1 MPGKIRTSA
10 KELSLPALKM
20 MTALINEKYMSKII
34 VIGSSNTD
42 MVIKTKKFPLP
53 GETVMGGEFF
63 MFSGGKGANQAVAA
77 ARMGA
82 EVILICKT
90 GNDIFGRRAVDEF
103 KKEGIDTRY
112 ILQDAAKASGTALI
126 LVDDNG
132 ENEIVV
138 APGANET
145 LSVLDIEAAGPLM
158 AESGILLL
166 QLEIPL
172 TTVAAAAKKA
182 HALHTKVIL
191 NPAPAQ
197 ALPPAILPSLYLITP
212 NETEAEILTGI
223 KVSGA
228 ASASM
233 AAGKLLQAG
242 VQNVIITLGAQG
254 AFFKNEQME
263 MTVETPPVKAVDTT
277 AAGDVFN
284 GVLAVE
290 ILGGAS
296 WHTAISTACKAATLS
311 VTRMGAQASMPY
323 RNEIAGA
330 HAG

>member
-1 MPGKIRTSA
+1 
-10 KELSLPALKM
+10 
-20 MTALINEKYMSKII
+20 MSKIV

-42 MVIKTKKFPLP
+42 MVIKTSKFPVP
-53 GETVMGGEFF
+53 GETILGGKFF

-82 EVILICKT
+82 EVVLICKT
-90 GNDIFGRRAVDEF
+90 GNDIFGQRAIDEF
-103 KKEGIDTRY
+103 KKEGIITGY
-112 ILQDAAKASGTALI
+112 IQKDNNTASGTALI

-145 LSVLDIEAAGPLM
+145 LTAIEIQAAEKVI
-158 AESGILLL
+158 AAATIILL
-166 QLEIPL
+166 QLEIPVNSVL
-172 TTVAAAAKKA
+172 FAAKKGYEA
-182 HALHTKVIL
+182 GTKVIL

-197 ALPPAILPSLYLITP
+197 KLPNEIFPYLYLITP

-223 KVSGA
+223 KVSDL
-228 ASASM
+228 ASASK
-233 AAGKLLQAG
+233 AAVVLLQAG

-254 AFFKNEQME
+254 AFFRNENIE
-263 MTVETPPVKAVDTT
+263 MLVKAPAVKAIDTT

-290 ILGGAS
+290 ITSGTA
-296 WHTAISTACKAATLS
+296 WEAAISIACKAASIS

-323 RNEIAGA
+323 RKEVEELVL
-330 HAG
+330 

>member
-1 MPGKIRTSA
+1 
-10 KELSLPALKM
+10 
-20 MTALINEKYMSKII
+20 MSKIV

-42 MVIKTKKFPLP
+42 MVIKTSKFPVP
-53 GETVMGGEFF
+53 GETILGGEFF

-90 GNDIFGRRAVDEF
+90 GNDIFGQRAIDEF
-103 KKEGIDTRY
+103 KKEGIITAY
-112 ILQDAAKASGTALI
+112 IQKDNNTASGTALI

-145 LSVLDIEAAGPLM
+145 LTAIEIQAAEKVIAG
-158 AESGILLL
+158 ATILLL
-166 QLEIPL
+166 QLEIPVNSVL
-172 TTVAAAAKKA
+172 FAAKKGYEA
-182 HALHTKVIL
+182 GTKVIL

-197 ALPPAILPSLYLITP
+197 KLPDEIFPCLYLITP

-223 KVSGA
+223 KVNDL
-228 ASASM
+228 ASASK
-233 AAGKLLQAG
+233 AAVVLLQAG

-254 AFFKNEQME
+254 AFFRNENIE
-263 MTVETPPVKAVDTT
+263 MLVKAPVVKAIDTT

-290 ILGGAS
+290 ITSGAQ
-296 WHTAISTACKAATLS
+296 WEAAISIACKAAAVS

-323 RNEIAGA
+323 RKEVEDLVL
-330 HAG
+330 

>member
-1 MPGKIRTSA
+1 
-10 KELSLPALKM
+10 
-20 MTALINEKYMSKII
+20 MSKIV

-42 MVIKTKKFPLP
+42 MVIKTSKFPVP
-53 GETVMGGEFF
+53 GETILGGEFF

-90 GNDIFGRRAVDEF
+90 GNDIFGQRAIDEF
-103 KKEGIDTRY
+103 KKEGIITAY
-112 ILQDAAKASGTALI
+112 IQKDNNTASGTALI

-145 LSVLDIEAAGPLM
+145 LTAIEIQAAEKVIAG
-158 AESGILLL
+158 ATILLL
-166 QLEIPL
+166 QLEIPVNSVL
-172 TTVAAAAKKA
+172 FAAKKGYEA
-182 HALHTKVIL
+182 GTKVIL

-197 ALPPAILPSLYLITP
+197 KLPDEIFPCLYLVTP

-223 KVSGA
+223 KVSDL
-228 ASASM
+228 ASASK
-233 AAGKLLQAG
+233 AAVVLLQAG

-254 AFFKNEQME
+254 AFFKNENIE
-263 MTVETPPVKAVDTT
+263 MLVKAPVVKAIDTT

-290 ILGGAS
+290 ITSGAA
-296 WHTAISTACKAATLS
+296 WEAAISIACKAAAVS

-323 RNEIAGA
+323 RKEVEDLVL
-330 HAG
+330 